1 MKNYFI
7 IILVIVSFGC
17 SRQKSTKT
25 NIIRVDIDDKFSQN
39 LPELS
44 INSVIPLE
52 TNESSLFGDIMT
64 IEYFSDRI
72 FILDA
77 FNRRSLLAFTDEGHY
92 LNRTKLGKGPEEMIN
107 PFAFCIDREK
117 DNLLVWDQTLSE
129 MFVYDL
135 DLTILSRKRYNV
147 TIQQFA
153 KVSDNNMLVFAHYKQ
168 DFLYTLYSNQ
178 FDTVKGKFVKDSE
191 YEGVHLLSKPIST
204 GYRTLMIAPLDYNI
218 YQLTQSG
225 VHSEYLIDFGRYN
238 IKSRDV
244 QENNFESV
252 WRQVYAG
259 QKVSSLYGIAESDN
273 FILFQIFFKGKKVY
287 YIHSL
292 KTNKTY
298 RINDY
303 FEKGMLPEC
312 QVRGIVKNDIFYAT
326 VEPAEMI
333 LFQKKFNQRLP
344 FKKISPEDNYVIIT
358 FSIKELVE

>member
-1 MKNYFI
+1 MKNYL
-7 IILVIVSFGC
+7 ILILIIVSFSC
-17 SRQKSTKT
+17 SRPKSIKT
-25 NIIRVDIDDKFSQN
+25 NIISIDINDKSSQD

-44 INSVIPLE
+44 INSIIPLE

-77 FNRRSLLAFTDEGHY
+77 FNRRSLLAFTNEGHY

-117 DNLLVWDQTLSE
+117 DNILVWDQTLSE
-129 MFVYDL
+129 MFIYDL
-135 DLTILSRKRYNV
+135 DLNVLSRNRYNV

-168 DFLYTLYSNQ
+168 DFLYKLYSNQ
-178 FDTVKGKFVKDSE
+178 FDKVKGEFVKDSK

-204 GYRTLMIAPLDYNI
+204 DSRTLMIAPLDYNI

-225 VHSEYLIDFGRYN
+225 VHSEYFIDFGKYN
-238 IKSRDV
+238 IKSRDI
-244 QENNFESV
+244 QENNFKSA

-273 FILFQIFFKGKKVY
+273 FILFQIFFKDKRIY
-287 YIHSL
+287 YVHSL

-326 VEPAEMI
+326 VEPTEMI
-333 LFQKKFNQRLP
+333 LFQERINQNFP
-344 FKKISPEDNYVIIT
+344 FKKILPEDNYVIIA
-358 FSIKELVE
+358 FSIKELLE